1 MGRRSE
7 NRSSISS
14 AQVFVVWES
23 EVVCV
28 FLCVRYGAERED
40 IAKRHVEVRGG
51 RISSSMHRPFCS

>member
-28 FLCVRYGAERED
+28 SLCVRYGAERED
-40 IAKRHVEVRGG
+40 IAKRHVDVRHEG
-51 RISSSMHRPFCS
+51 I